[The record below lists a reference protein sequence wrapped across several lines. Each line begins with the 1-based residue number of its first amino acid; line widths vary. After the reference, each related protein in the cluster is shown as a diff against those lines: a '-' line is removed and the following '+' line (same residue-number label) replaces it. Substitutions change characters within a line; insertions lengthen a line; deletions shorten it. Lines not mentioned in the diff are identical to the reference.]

1 MSFRTRF
8 TTSNFGQAMEYRPY
22 NVTPNA
28 KRRLALKIEFVRLS
42 AKQFQDRWT
51 NIAFEPAQR
60 WECGRQ
66 LIYLKGRGAV

>member
-8 TTSNFGQAMEYRPY
+8 TISTFGQAMENRPY
-22 NVTPNA
+22 NVTPNT

-42 AKQFQDRWT
+42 AKQFQDGWT
-51 NIAFEPAQR
+51 NIAFEPAKR

-66 LIYLKGRGAV
+66 LMYLRGRGAV